1 MHSNQSKTKRRRET
15 ANDGRSTLHSA
26 EQMMMMGLTII
37 VKGEGVGRWRSM
49 RCAETRRMQVVQS
62 FNLGQDERKVVAIL
76 WLGVL
81 RWTLGLALASWDS
94 LGASNK
100 RGWCEM

>member
-1 MHSNQSKTKRRRET
+1 MHPNQSKTKRRRET
-15 ANDGRSTLHSA
+15 ANVGRSTLDSV
-26 EQMMMMGLTII
+26 EQMMVLTIT

-62 FNLGQDERKVVAIL
+62 FYLGQDERKVVAIL
-76 WLGVL
+76 WLWYNVGRL
-81 RWTLGLALASWDS
+81 DGLALAGWES

-100 RGWCEM
+100 GGCTMV